1 MCMSTLT
8 TPFIREHCS
17 VSSNLDGLMRSPWC
31 RHVDTADPPATS
43 SATANPTTSSSGGK
57 TIKKSI
63 PTGALVGG
71 IVGGIAVI
79 IAAVSLLVFRLRR
92 QRGYFLY
99 STVKKE
105 PAFDGSSE
113 IIPVDPFTVPP
124 SPQAQADQFHQYYAS
139 PVNGIQSED
148 GSQPKGHILLAPQ
161 SLSDEAPPRYTI
173 SMMVGADAE
182 RVRPP

>member
-1 MCMSTLT
+1 
-8 TPFIREHCS
+8 
-17 VSSNLDGLMRSPWC
+17 MRSPWC
-31 RHVDTADPPATS
+31 RHVDTADPPASS
-43 SATANPTTSSSGGK
+43 SATANPTTSSSGGT

-71 IVGGIAVI
+71 IVGGVAVI

-92 QRGYFLY
+92 QRGYILY

-124 SPQAQADQFHQYYAS
+124 SPQGQADQFHQYYAS
-139 PVNGIQSED
+139 PVNGIESED
-148 GSQPKGHILLAPQ
+148 GSQPKGHIVLAPQ

-182 RVRPP
+182 GVRPP